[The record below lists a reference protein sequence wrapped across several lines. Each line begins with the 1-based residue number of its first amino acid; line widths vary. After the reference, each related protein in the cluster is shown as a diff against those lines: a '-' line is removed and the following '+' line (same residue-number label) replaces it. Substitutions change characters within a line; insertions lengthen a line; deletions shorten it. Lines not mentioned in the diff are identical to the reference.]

1 MENRDIRI
9 AFFDIDGTLL
19 PPDHHL
25 PESTVA
31 ALNILRAKGVQ
42 LYLATGRPP
51 YHLRYLK
58 KDLPFEF
65 DGMVMM
71 NGQYCRDK
79 DGCFYAH
86 PLPQEGLRELLPW
99 LEKTD
104 IAVSFVEADTAYMNR
119 TNALC
124 ENFLKE
130 IPQETIDPAQRCF
143 TYPTYQLS
151 AFLSSEQEPEF
162 MAHVP
167 GCRAVRWSEEFVDI
181 LPATGGKVN
190 GFRKRSII
198 WVLRGKTA
206 SPLAMAA
213 TIPRCLLLPGSGLPW
228 ATPGQTPVPRRI
240 TLPPMW
246 IRTASG
252 MRWNISDC

>member
-1 MENRDIRI
+1 MLFR
-9 AFFDIDGTLL
+9 
-19 PPDHHL
+19 
-25 PESTVA
+25 S
-31 ALNILRAKGVQ
+31 
-42 LYLATGRPP
+42 
-51 YHLRYLK
+51 
-58 KDLPFEF
+58 
-65 DGMVMM
+65 
-71 NGQYCRDK
+71 
-79 DGCFYAH
+79 GCFYAH

-99 LEKTD
+99 LEKTN

-190 GFRKRSII
+190 GLQETLNHLGLTRE
-198 WVLRGKTA
+198 TA

-228 ATPGQTPVPRRI
+228 ATPEIGRAHV
-240 TLPPMW
+240 
-246 IRTASG
+246 
-252 MRWNISDC
+252 

>member
-1 MENRDIRI
+1 
-9 AFFDIDGTLL
+9 
-19 PPDHHL
+19 
-25 PESTVA
+25 
-31 ALNILRAKGVQ
+31 
-42 LYLATGRPP
+42 
-51 YHLRYLK
+51 
-58 KDLPFEF
+58 
-65 DGMVMM
+65 
-71 NGQYCRDK
+71 
-79 DGCFYAH
+79 
-86 PLPQEGLRELLPW
+86 
-99 LEKTD
+99 
-104 IAVSFVEADTAYMNR
+104 MNR

-190 GFRKRSII
+190 GLQETLNHLGLTRE
-198 WVLRGKTA
+198 TA
-206 SPLAMAA
+206 LPLAMAA

-252 MRWNISDC
+252 MRWNISGC

>member
-1 MENRDIRI
+1 
-9 AFFDIDGTLL
+9 
-19 PPDHHL
+19 
-25 PESTVA
+25 
-31 ALNILRAKGVQ
+31 
-42 LYLATGRPP
+42 
-51 YHLRYLK
+51 
-58 KDLPFEF
+58 
-65 DGMVMM
+65 MM

-104 IAVSFVEADTAYMNR
+104 IAVSFVEADTANMNR

-124 ENFLKE
+124 EYFLKE

-190 GFRKRSII
+190 GLQETLNHLGLTRENSIAF
-198 WVLRGKTA
+198 GDGGNDT
-206 SPLAMAA
+206 
-213 TIPRCLLLPGSGLPW
+213 
-228 ATPGQTPVPRRI
+228 
-240 TLPPMW
+240 
-246 IRTASG
+246 
-252 MRWNISDC
+252 